1 MVAVKHDQRWEILQY
16 WLGVLFQDV
25 QGEVHYA
32 KFLRQKVALQWLKQS
47 SYPLMYTPGD
57 ACNGNSLKCIL
68 TRVVEYTRE
77 GTKITLPSEE
87 DNRLSRLANG
97 DLRDVEDVIDIATE
111 TIEDEREVSF
121 PRLPGVS
128 LSGRQTTR
136 FY

>member
-1 MVAVKHDQRWEILQY
+1 
-16 WLGVLFQDV
+16 
-25 QGEVHYA
+25 
-32 KFLRQKVALQWLKQS
+32 
-47 SYPLMYTPGD
+47 MYTPGD